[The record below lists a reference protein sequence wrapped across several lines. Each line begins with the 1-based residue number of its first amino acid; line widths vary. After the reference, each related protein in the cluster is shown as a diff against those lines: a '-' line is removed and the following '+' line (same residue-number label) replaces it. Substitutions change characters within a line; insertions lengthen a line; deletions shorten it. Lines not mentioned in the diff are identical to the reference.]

1 MINERSMT
9 VEEFE
14 RIAPLLDGPSEL
26 VDGKLRL
33 MSPTNYRHGLLSG
46 KIAYLLYD
54 YAARHPR
61 TGEVVG
67 AETGFR
73 INHPRYPVQAPD
85 AGFIRAD
92 RAPGRSHS
100 TDQGLDRFMDG
111 APDLAVEVRSP
122 GERLAVIQAKA
133 LRWLEAGSQAVWIVD
148 GRREVV
154 HRLNRDT
161 PSQILSSADLL
172 EEPEVLPGFSV
183 PVAELF
189 ARTL

>member
-26 VDGKLRL
+26 VDGRLRL
-33 MSPTNYRHGLLSG
+33 MSPTNYRHGLLSS

-54 YAARHPR
+54 YAARHPG

-92 RAPGRSHS
+92 RAPGRSHGAVQ
-100 TDQGLDRFMDG
+100 DLDHFMDG

-122 GERLAVIQAKA
+122 GERLAALQAKA
-133 LRWLEAGSQAVWIVD
+133 QRWLESGSRAVWIVD

-154 HRLNRDT
+154 YHLRRDT
-161 PSQILSSADLL
+161 PPQILNSADLL
-172 EEPEVLPGFSV
+172 EESEVLPGFSV
-183 PVAELF
+183 SVAELF